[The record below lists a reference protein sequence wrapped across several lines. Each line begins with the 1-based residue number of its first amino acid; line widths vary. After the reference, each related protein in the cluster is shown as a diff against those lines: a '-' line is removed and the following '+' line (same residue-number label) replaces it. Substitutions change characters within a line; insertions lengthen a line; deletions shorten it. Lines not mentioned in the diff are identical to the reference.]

1 MRVFVLFMGLL
12 LLPSLSHSESLEISA
27 NNDAAKFGFGW
38 YLGQQR
44 LAMDASWLHHQ
55 DQGDVI
61 SLGVNV
67 TGFASSGQSP
77 VEAGLG
83 AKLVYTDSDNLDL
96 DGGALAPGGFVSY
109 TLPNSNRFTFYGHL
123 YFAPDILTFGD
134 NGTYREIEL
143 RLYYSVIDD
152 AELFLGI
159 RNIRVG
165 YDLSPGVHFD
175 TGLNIGLK
183 MRF

>member
-1 MRVFVLFMGLL
+1 MRGFLLFAGLL
-12 LLPSLSHSESLEISA
+12 LLPLGSNSQILEISA
-27 NNDAAKFGFGW
+27 NDDAAKLGIGF

-44 LAMDASWLHHQ
+44 LALDASWLHHQ
-55 DQGDVI
+55 DKGEVI
-61 SLGVNV
+61 GMGVNV

-83 AKLVYTDSDNLDL
+83 VKLVYADSDNFGR
-96 DGGALAPGGFVSY
+96 DGGAVAPGGFVSY
-109 TLPNSNRFTFYGHL
+109 TFPNSNRFTLYGHL

-134 NGTYREIEL
+134 NETYREIEL

-152 AELFLGI
+152 AELFLGF
-159 RNIRVG
+159 RNIHVA
-165 YDLSPGVHFD
+165 YDLVPNVNFD
-175 TGLNIGLK
+175 TGLNIGIK